1 MWEEITYP
9 FLNFNATTVEVNL
22 GMDKY
27 FIPHFTWAFNYLSMV
42 GLNIIHVSKSGHR
55 SRFNWLGFTL
65 ISPSAAFIRKWTGS
79 ALFKVMAWRQLE
91 PSHYL
96 NQCRLIIWTPRD
108 ILQWNSNQNTKV
120 STHKNA
126 FENIVCGMVAFMSRG
141 KLVNVVGYFV
151 SVSMCLKYMGIT
163 IALVIIWSIWRKNIW
178 CINVQVKKCITLW
191 RHQMETFPALL
202 ALIFLW
208 SAPE

>member
-1 MWEEITYP
+1 MGWNNVSIPKLQRY
-9 FLNFNATTVEVNL
+9 NRWSL

-27 FIPHFTWAFNYLSMV
+27 FIPHFTWAFNYLSMA

-55 SRFNWLGFTL
+55 SPFNWLGFTL

-120 STHKNA
+120 STDKNA

-141 KLVNVVGYFV
+141 KLVNLHYVGQSAILFRSQCV
-151 SVSMCLKYMGIT
+151 L
-163 IALVIIWSIWRKNIW
+163 SIWG
-178 CINVQVKKCITLW
+178 LSS
-191 RHQMETFPALL
+191 P
-202 ALIFLW
+202 
-208 SAPE
+208 